1 MSKVTPLT
9 SKQLFGG
16 RQILLDLELVSSLFQ
31 LRMDLLAAKLKEIGV
46 QLISWL
52 MEMVEEMSQQNYQ
65 LQILHSLLTLNFF
78 SVVSLVI

>member
-1 MSKVTPLT
+1 MSKVIPLT

-16 RQILLDLELVSSLFQ
+16 RQILLDLELVSLLFQ

>member
-1 MSKVTPLT
+1 MSKVIPLT